1 MKHLVRT
8 LAILSLVGIAGAGSL
23 AFAAI
28 SKPHSP
34 WSPASEGGDWSET
47 EIKLTD
53 LPEAARA
60 VVKKS
65 TKDDSVK
72 TVTKETAHGV
82 TTYEIDYMDGS
93 VACAMLLSAAG
104 DVIESE
110 RGIANDKIPAA
121 AMAALKQRFPNATLG
136 DAVVSTK
143 VVYEVE
149 ITVDGKKT
157 EVKVEAS
164 GTIDGKAGDWKEG
177 GKNAD
182 GKSKAK
188 GSDEDEDDD
197 EDEDEDEEKSTDK
210 D

>member
-121 AMAALKQRFPNATLG
+121 AMAALKQRFPSATLG

>member
-1 MKHLVRT
+1 
-8 LAILSLVGIAGAGSL
+8 
-23 AFAAI
+23 
-28 SKPHSP
+28 
-34 WSPASEGGDWSET
+34 
-47 EIKLTD
+47 
-53 LPEAARA
+53 
-60 VVKKS
+60 
-65 TKDDSVK
+65 
-72 TVTKETAHGV
+72 
-82 TTYEIDYMDGS
+82 MDGS